1 MNKEHKGQK
10 VESPL
15 TEEQGSPLPE
25 SSPTPEPPSV
35 QSSRPIA
42 DHRSNEDLRNVALET
57 RSHFT
62 SKYERMMAE
71 EKRRLGDRKST
82 RLNSSHRSLSRMPS
96 SA

>member
-71 EKRRLGDRKST
+71 EKRRLGRVQAEKRRES
-82 RLNSSHRSLSRMPS
+82 
-96 SA
+96 